1 MIRAIIADDEE
12 PARKELKH
20 LLSDFEDVEVVAE
33 AAHGPEALEAV
44 NEHSPDVVF
53 LDIHM
58 PGLTGI
64 EVARQMVDLEKPPL
78 VVFVTAYDQYAIEA
92 FEAEAIDYLLK
103 PIEPDRLAATIDR
116 ARRYMP
122 TPDSGII
129 KRIEDIFVRIG
140 RGKGAGPKRMSLK
153 RGAKTQLVSPSEV
166 LYMIVEE
173 GVVRAVGQNVGG
185 MLPYRSLDE
194 AERDLTD
201 ANFFRASRTTLV
213 NLDCIKEILRGK
225 EGSWELV
232 LENRDTIPLSRAQAR
247 KLRKLIKW

>member
-1 MIRAIIADDEE
+1 
-12 PARKELKH
+12 
-20 LLSDFEDVEVVAE
+20 
-33 AAHGPEALEAV
+33 
-44 NEHSPDVVF
+44 
-53 LDIHM
+53 
-58 PGLTGI
+58 
-64 EVARQMVDLEKPPL
+64 
-78 VVFVTAYDQYAIEA
+78 
-92 FEAEAIDYLLK
+92 
-103 PIEPDRLAATIDR
+103 
-116 ARRYMP
+116 MP

-173 GVVRAVGQNVGG
+173 GVVRAIGQNVGG